1 LGERRVRN
9 AKVEGSIPFSS
20 TIMQGIRRGAI
31 LAVLALAWN
40 SAAAAAGSGQAQ
52 MPPGNRAFQQ
62 AFGPKF
68 FAAYWKLHPDD
79 AVAAGYYAVAGE
91 MLIPDAAA
99 RARRLLFID
108 AALARLQAIPAQ
120 SLDGA
125 NRSDRAVLENEL
137 RRERWELTTFR
148 EWQWNP
154 AIYNI
159 AEPFDLLL
167 GTDYAPLPQRLRSV
181 LARLAFV
188 PGYFAAAKQ
197 NIADPTLEHTQLA
210 IEQSTGALAVFGAAL
225 DQQVAGAALSD
236 AERVLFAT
244 RIAAARAAIADYI
257 DWLKASERK
266 LQAGT
271 PRSFRIGRERYEEKF
286 AFEIASGSTAR
297 ALYERA
303 QAERERLL
311 TRMDL
316 LAEELWP
323 KYFPNAAKPDDRF
336 DKIGAVIRELSKQ
349 HIARSELFGEVQRL
363 IPELTQWVND
373 HRLITLDASR
383 PLDVRVTP
391 PYEQGIAGA
400 SVDAPGPYN
409 PTAHT
414 YFNVTPLDSLSPERA
429 ESFLN
434 EYNRWVLPVL
444 VIHEAIPGH
453 YVQGL
458 YANKSPSLI
467 KSVFG
472 NGAMVEGWAVYA
484 ERMMLESGYGNDTAE
499 QWLLYS
505 KWNLRSVCNTLLD
518 YGVHV
523 LNMGEGDAHR
533 FLTREAFQTEEEAR
547 GKWQRVIRTNVQLTS
562 YFAGYSEI
570 YDFRERLKREEG
582 PGFDLRR
589 FHEQFLSYGSAPIR
603 IIEELMTVP
612 P

>member
-1 LGERRVRN
+1 
-9 AKVEGSIPFSS
+9 
-20 TIMQGIRRGAI
+20 MQVIRRGAT

-40 SAAAAAGSGQAQ
+40 CAPAAADSGPAGTQG
-52 MPPGNRAFQQ
+52 GNRAFQR
-62 AFGPKF
+62 AFGPAF
-68 FAAYWKLHPDD
+68 FAAYWKLHPDEAI
-79 AVAAGYYAVAGE
+79 AVGYYAVADE
-91 MLIPDAAA
+91 LLVPDERA
-99 RARRLLFID
+99 RARRLHFID
-108 AALARLQAIPAQ
+108 TALARLQAVPAQ
-120 SLDGA
+120 GLDGA
-125 NRSDRAVLENEL
+125 NRSDRAVLDNEL
-137 RRERWELTTFR
+137 RRERWELITFR
-148 EWQWNP
+148 DWQWNP

-159 AEPFDLLL
+159 AGPFDLLL
-167 GTDYAPLPQRLRSV
+167 STDFAPLPQRLRAV

-188 PGYFAAAKQ
+188 PRYFAAAKQ

-210 IEQSTGALAVFGAAL
+210 IEQSTGALAVFGPAL
-225 DQQVAGAALSD
+225 EQQVAGAALSD
-236 AERVLFAT
+236 AERALFAT
-244 RIAAARAAIADYI
+244 RIAAARAAIAGYI
-257 DWLKASERK
+257 DWLKALELK
-266 LQAGT
+266 LKAGT

-286 AFEIASGSTAR
+286 AFEIASGSTAQR
-297 ALYERA
+297 LYERA

-316 LAEELWP
+316 LADELWP
-323 KYFPNAAKPDDRF
+323 KYFPNAVKPEDRF

-349 HIARSELFGEVQRL
+349 HIVRTELFGEVQRL
-363 IPELTQWVND
+363 IPQLTQWVND
-373 HRLITLDASR
+373 HGLITLDASK

-400 SVDAPGPYN
+400 SVDGPGPYN
-409 PTAHT
+409 PAAHT
-414 YFNVTPLDSLSPERA
+414 YFNVTPLDDLSPERA

-458 YANKSPSLI
+458 YANRSPSLI

-472 NGAMVEGWAVYA
+472 NGAMVEGWAVYG

-523 LNMGEGDAHR
+523 LNMSEDDAHR

-562 YFAGYSEI
+562 YFAGYAEI

-582 PGFDLRR
+582 RVSICGA
-589 FHEQFLSYGSAPIR
+589 STSNS
-603 IIEELMTVP
+603 
-612 P
+612 